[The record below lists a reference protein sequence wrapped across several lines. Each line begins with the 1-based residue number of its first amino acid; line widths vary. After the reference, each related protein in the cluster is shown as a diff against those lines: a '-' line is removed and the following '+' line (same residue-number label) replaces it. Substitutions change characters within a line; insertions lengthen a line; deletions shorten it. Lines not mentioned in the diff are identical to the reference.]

1 MTDQKLLHLLDQ
13 NPEEGMGLLM
23 EQYMGLLWSACRLY
37 LTNPEDI
44 RECVQE
50 TLADFYGNRERFRT
64 EKGTIKAYLY
74 VIAKRKAIR
83 MAAQNGKQSM
93 LPLEML
99 EEAAAD
105 SGEDAI
111 LNREAL
117 EQALGKL
124 KEQDSRMIRM
134 QYYDGLTCREIA
146 EAMHLPVETVKK
158 RQQRS
163 LRKLRLALMVLA
175 ALGILGACAA
185 AVIRVRF
192 NPVTGIRDAEEEIYR
207 GTTLPLEVE
216 TEYGRITVEYA
227 IWQEQSLYV
236 KMTVVHSEEDDWF
249 DTVRENIWAESEDG
263 THLRSSG
270 SSVQDLQNGLLI
282 LDWDFHYYKPQE
294 QFLLHLFD
302 RTIILQMVPLTEYDD
317 LDAIGKPVTHKERTV
332 VVSGDW
338 EDEDTLKLNAWCYAK
353 GIWKICR
360 LGEWPVSVEEMGK
373 ESYVNWMVDG
383 LDGSGSFTAEVK
395 AQQGKPYQLT
405 IPAVCLKAELGTEGP
420 LFEIPIPGENESEEV
435 DIPFEVGE
443 DRYHIVRIE
452 RKPGEPIE
460 AAVDEESPE
469 TDTEESSEIRGTIV
483 TLYVEPIT
491 LEKNTK
497 LSSIYI
503 SWGDMEEQK
512 SYRRNQDTGKLE
524 LIGSEWEFNP
534 TGSTFIPSWYLDGE
548 YAEYRQEL
556 TVGYGPGEEVPEKT
570 MVRVDKVIKTWE
582 QEYGYTIK

>member
-1 MTDQKLLHLLDQ
+1 MTDKKLLHLLDQ

-50 TLADFYGNRERFRT
+50 TFADFYGNRERFRT

-93 LPLEML
+93 VPLEML

-134 QYYDGLTCREIA
+134 QYYNGLTCREIA

-163 LRKLRLALMVLA
+163 LKKLRLALIALV

-227 IWQEQSLYV
+227 IWQEQYLYV
-236 KMTVVHSEEDDWF
+236 KMTVVHPEEVDGF
-249 DTVRENIWAESEDG
+249 DIVRENIWAESEDG
-263 THLRSSG
+263 THLRGSG
-270 SSVQDLQNGLLI
+270 SSGQDLQNGLLI

-302 RTIILQMVPLTEYDD
+302 RTITLQMVPLTEYDD
-317 LDAIGKPVTHKERTV
+317 LDTIGKPVTHKERTV

-353 GIWKICR
+353 GIWKICK

-373 ESYVNWMVDG
+373 ESYVNWMLDG

-395 AQQGKPYQLT
+395 TQQGKPYQLT

-420 LFEIPIPGENESEEV
+420 IFEIPIPGKNESEEV

-452 RKPGEPIE
+452 RKLGEPIE

-512 SYRRNQDTGKLE
+512 SYRLNQDTGKLE
-524 LIGSEWEFNP
+524 LTGSEWEFNP

>member
-1 MTDQKLLHLLDQ
+1 MTDKKLLHLLDQ

-23 EQYMGLLWSACRLY
+23 EQYMGLLWSACHLY
-37 LTNPEDI
+37 LTNSEDI

-50 TLADFYGNRERFRT
+50 TFADFYGNRERFRT

-83 MAAQNGKQSM
+83 MAAQNGKQSRV
-93 LPLEML
+93 PLEML

-249 DTVRENIWAESEDG
+249 DTVHENIWAESEDG
-263 THLRSSG
+263 IHLRGSG
-270 SSVQDLQNGLLI
+270 SSGQDLRNGLLI

-302 RTIILQMVPLTEYDD
+302 RTIILQMVPLKEYDD
-317 LDAIGKPVTHKERTV
+317 LDTIGEPVTHKERTV

-360 LGEWPVSVEEMGK
+360 LGEWPVSAEEMGK
-373 ESYVNWMVDG
+373 ESYVNWMADG

-420 LFEIPIPGENESEEV
+420 LFEIPIPKENASEEV

-460 AAVDEESPE
+460 AEVDEESLE

-512 SYRRNQDTGKLE
+512 SYRLNQDTGKLE
-524 LIGSEWEFNP
+524 LTGSEWEFNP

-548 YAEYRQEL
+548 FAEYRQEL
-556 TVGYGPGEEVPEKT
+556 TVEYGPGEEVPEKT

-582 QEYGYTIK
+582 QEYRYTIK

>member
-1 MTDQKLLHLLDQ
+1 MTDKKLLHLLDQ

-23 EQYMGLLWSACRLY
+23 EQYMGLLWSACHLY

-50 TLADFYGNRERFRT
+50 IFADFYGNRERFRA
-64 EKGTIKAYLY
+64 ERGTVKAYLY

-93 LPLEML
+93 VPLEML

-249 DTVRENIWAESEDG
+249 DTVHENIWAESEDG
-263 THLRSSG
+263 IHLRGSG
-270 SSVQDLQNGLLI
+270 SSGQDLRNGLLI

-302 RTIILQMVPLTEYDD
+302 RTIILQMVPLKEYDD
-317 LDAIGKPVTHKERTV
+317 LDTIGEPVTHKERTV

-360 LGEWPVSVEEMGK
+360 LGEWPVSAEEMGK
-373 ESYVNWMVDG
+373 ESYVNWMADG

-420 LFEIPIPGENESEEV
+420 LFEIPIPKENASEEV

-460 AAVDEESPE
+460 AEVDEESLE

-524 LIGSEWEFNP
+524 LTGSEWEFNSI
-534 TGSTFIPSWYLDGE
+534 GSTFIPSWYLDGE

>member
-1 MTDQKLLHLLDQ
+1 MTDKKLLRLLDQ

-23 EQYMGLLWSACRLY
+23 EQYMSLLWSACRLY

-50 TLADFYGNRERFRT
+50 TFADFYGNRERFRA
-64 EKGTIKAYLY
+64 EKGTVKAYLY

-83 MAAQNGKQSM
+83 MAVQNGKQSAV
-93 LPLEML
+93 PLEML

-146 EAMHLPVETVKK
+146 EAMQLPVETVKK

-163 LRKLRLALMVLA
+163 LKKLRLALIAMV
-175 ALGILGACAA
+175 ALGLLGACVA
-185 AVIRVRF
+185 AVFQFRF

-207 GTTLPLEVE
+207 ATALPVEVE
-216 TEYGRITVEYA
+216 TEYGKVTVEYA
-227 IWQEQSLYV
+227 IWQEKYLYV
-236 KMTVVHSEEDDWF
+236 KMAVVHPEEVDGF
-249 DTVRENIWAESEDG
+249 DIVRENIWVESEDG
-263 THLRSSG
+263 THLRGSG
-270 SSVQDLQNGLLI
+270 SSVQDLQNGLLN
-282 LDWDFHYYKPQE
+282 LDWDFYYYKPQE

-302 RTIILQMVPLTEYDD
+302 RTITLQMVPLTEYDD
-317 LDAIGKPVTHKERTV
+317 LEAIGQPVTHKGRTL

-360 LGEWPVSVEEMGK
+360 LGKWPVSAEEIGK
-373 ESYVNWMVDG
+373 ESYVNWMYDG

-420 LFEIPIPGENESEEV
+420 IFEIPIPKENESEKVE
-435 DIPFEVGE
+435 IPFEVGG
-443 DRYHIVRIE
+443 DCYHIVKIE

-469 TDTEESSEIRGTIV
+469 ADIEESGEIRGTIV

-512 SYRRNQDTGKLE
+512 SYRRNEKTGKLE
-524 LIGSEWEFNP
+524 LTGSEWEFKP

-556 TVGYGPGEEVPEKT
+556 TVEYSPGEKVPEKT
-570 MVRVDKVIKTWE
+570 MIRVDRVFKTWE

>member
-1 MTDQKLLHLLDQ
+1 MTDKKLLHLLDQ

-23 EQYMGLLWSACRLY
+23 DQYIGLLWSACRLY

-50 TLADFYGNRERFRT
+50 TFAYFYGNRERFRA
-64 EKGTIKAYLY
+64 EKGTVKAYLY

-83 MAAQNGKQSM
+83 MATQNGKQSAV
-93 LPLEML
+93 PLEML

-163 LRKLRLALMVLA
+163 LKKLRLALIALV

-185 AVIRVRF
+185 AVFRYRF

-207 GTTLPLEVE
+207 GTALPLEVE
-216 TEYGRITVEYA
+216 TEYGKVTVEYA
-227 IWQEQSLYV
+227 IWQEKYLYV
-236 KMTVVHSEEDDWF
+236 KMTVVHPEEVDGF
-249 DTVRENIWAESEDG
+249 DIVRENIWAESEDG
-263 THLRSSG
+263 THLRGSG
-270 SSVQDLQNGLLI
+270 SSGQDLRNGILN
-282 LDWDFHYYKPQE
+282 LDWDFYYYKPQE

-302 RTIILQMVPLTEYDD
+302 RTITLQMVPLKEYDD
-317 LDAIGKPVTHKERTV
+317 LEAIGKPVIHKGRTV

-360 LGEWPVSVEEMGK
+360 LGKWPVSVEEMGK
-373 ESYVNWMVDG
+373 ESYVNWMLDG

-420 LFEIPIPGENESEEV
+420 IFEIPIPGKNESEEV

-443 DRYHIVRIE
+443 DRYHIVKIE
-452 RKPGEPIE
+452 RK
-460 AAVDEESPE
+460 VTE
-469 TDTEESSEIRGTIV
+469 TEMEDGSIRYGTQIL
-483 TLYVEPIT
+483 LYVEPIT

-497 LSSIYI
+497 LFSISA
-503 SWGDMEEQK
+503 SWGRMK
-512 SYRRNQDTGKLE
+512 TGTSYSLNRESGELE
-524 LIGSEWEFNP
+524 ADGETAPVFTAE
-534 TGSTFIPSWYLDGE
+534 GSTWPPAMYYEGE

-556 TVGYGPGEEVPEKT
+556 MLYYRPDETIPEKAW
-570 MVRVDKVIKTWE
+570 VRIDKVVKNWE
-582 QEYGYTIK
+582 QKYSYTIR

>member
-1 MTDQKLLHLLDQ
+1 MTDKKLLHLLDQ

-23 EQYMGLLWSACRLY
+23 EEYMGLLWSACRLY

-50 TLADFYGNRERFRT
+50 TFADFYGNRERFRT

-93 LPLEML
+93 VPLEML

-249 DTVRENIWAESEDG
+249 DTVHENIWAESEDG
-263 THLRSSG
+263 IHLRGSG
-270 SSVQDLQNGLLI
+270 SSGQDLRNGLLI

-302 RTIILQMVPLTEYDD
+302 RTIILQMVPLKEYDD
-317 LDAIGKPVTHKERTV
+317 LDTIGEPVTHKERTV

-360 LGEWPVSVEEMGK
+360 LGEWPVSAEEMGK
-373 ESYVNWMVDG
+373 ESYVNWMADG

-420 LFEIPIPGENESEEV
+420 LFEIPIPKENASEEV

-460 AAVDEESPE
+460 AEVDEESLE

-524 LIGSEWEFNP
+524 LTGSEWEFNSI
-534 TGSTFIPSWYLDGE
+534 GSTFIPSWYLDGE

>member
-1 MTDQKLLHLLDQ
+1 MTDKKLLHLLDQ

-23 EQYMGLLWSACRLY
+23 EQYMGLLWSACHLY

-50 TLADFYGNRERFRT
+50 TFADFYGNRERFRT

-83 MAAQNGKQSM
+83 MAAQNGKQSAV
-93 LPLEML
+93 PLEML
-99 EEAAAD
+99 EEAADA

-163 LRKLRLALMVLA
+163 LKKLRLVLIALVT
-175 ALGILGACAA
+175 LGILGACAT
-185 AVIRVRF
+185 AVFRYRF

-207 GTTLPLEVE
+207 GTALPLEVE
-216 TEYGRITVEYA
+216 TEYGKVTVEYA
-227 IWQEQSLYV
+227 IWQEQYLYV
-236 KMTVVHSEEDDWF
+236 KMTVVHPEEVDGF
-249 DTVRENIWAESEDG
+249 DIVRENIWAESEDG
-263 THLRSSG
+263 THLRGSG
-270 SSVQDLQNGLLI
+270 SSGQDLRNGLLI
-282 LDWDFHYYKPQE
+282 LDWDFHYYKPQQ

-302 RTIILQMVPLTEYDD
+302 RTITLQMVPLKEYDD
-317 LDAIGKPVTHKERTV
+317 LDTIGKPVTHKERTV

-353 GIWKICR
+353 GLWKICR

-373 ESYVNWMVDG
+373 ESYVNWMLDG

-420 LFEIPIPGENESEEV
+420 LFEIPIPKENESEEV

-452 RKPGEPIE
+452 RKLGEPIE

-512 SYRRNQDTGKLE
+512 SYRLNQDTGKLE
-524 LIGSEWEFNP
+524 LTGSEWEFNP

-548 YAEYRQEL
+548 FAEYRQEL
-556 TVGYGPGEEVPEKT
+556 TVEYGPGEEVPEKT

>member
-1 MTDQKLLHLLDQ
+1 MTDKKLLHLLDQ

-50 TLADFYGNRERFRT
+50 TFADFYGNRERFRT

-93 LPLEML
+93 VPLEML

-163 LRKLRLALMVLA
+163 LKKLRLALIALV

-227 IWQEQSLYV
+227 IWQEQYLYV
-236 KMTVVHSEEDDWF
+236 KMTVVHPEEVDGF
-249 DTVRENIWAESEDG
+249 DIVRENIWAESEDG
-263 THLRSSG
+263 THLRGSG
-270 SSVQDLQNGLLI
+270 SSGQDLQNGLLI

-302 RTIILQMVPLTEYDD
+302 RTITLQMVPLTEYDD
-317 LDAIGKPVTHKERTV
+317 LDTIGKPVTHKERTV

-353 GIWKICR
+353 GIWKICK

-373 ESYVNWMVDG
+373 ESYVNWMLDG

-395 AQQGKPYQLT
+395 TQQGKPYQLT

-420 LFEIPIPGENESEEV
+420 IFEIPIPGKNESEEV

-452 RKPGEPIE
+452 RKLGEPIE

-512 SYRRNQDTGKLE
+512 SYRLNQDTGKLE
-524 LIGSEWEFNP
+524 LTGSEWEFNP

>member
-1 MTDQKLLHLLDQ
+1 MTDKKILHLLDQ

-23 EQYMGLLWSACRLY
+23 EQYMGLLWSACHLY

-50 TLADFYGNRERFRT
+50 TFADFYGNRERFRA
-64 EKGTIKAYLY
+64 ERGTVKAYLY

-93 LPLEML
+93 VPLEML

-249 DTVRENIWAESEDG
+249 DTVHENIWAESEDG
-263 THLRSSG
+263 IHLRGSG
-270 SSVQDLQNGLLI
+270 SSGQDLRNGLLI

-302 RTIILQMVPLTEYDD
+302 RTIILQMVPLKEYDD
-317 LDAIGKPVTHKERTV
+317 LDTIGEPVTHKERTV

-360 LGEWPVSVEEMGK
+360 LGEWPVSAEEMGK
-373 ESYVNWMVDG
+373 ESYVNWMADG

-420 LFEIPIPGENESEEV
+420 LFEIPIPKENASEEV

-460 AAVDEESPE
+460 AEVDEESLE

-524 LIGSEWEFNP
+524 LTGSEWEFNSI
-534 TGSTFIPSWYLDGE
+534 GSTFIPSWYLDGE

>member
-50 TLADFYGNRERFRT
+50 TFADFYGNRERFRM

-93 LPLEML
+93 VPLEML

-105 SGEDAI
+105 SDEDAI

-117 EQALGKL
+117 EQALSKL

-163 LRKLRLALMVLA
+163 LRKLRLALLVLA

-216 TEYGRITVEYA
+216 TEYGKVTVEYA

-236 KMTVVHSEEDDWF
+236 KMTVVHPEEDDWF

-263 THLRSSG
+263 THLRGSG
-270 SSVQDLQNGLLI
+270 SSCQDLRNGLLI

-302 RTIILQMVPLTEYDD
+302 RTITLQMVPLTEYDD

-360 LGEWPVSVEEMGK
+360 LGEWPVSAEEMGK
-373 ESYVNWMVDG
+373 ESYVNWMLDG

-395 AQQGKPYQLT
+395 AQQGKPYKLT

-435 DIPFEVGE
+435 NIPFEVGE

-524 LIGSEWEFNP
+524 LTGSEWEFNP

-570 MVRVDKVIKTWE
+570 WVRVDKVIKTWE
-582 QEYGYTIK
+582 QKYVYTIK

>member
-1 MTDQKLLHLLDQ
+1 MTDKKLLRLLYQ

-50 TLADFYGNRERFRT
+50 TFADFYGNRERFRT

-83 MAAQNGKQSM
+83 MAAQNGKQNAV
-93 LPLEML
+93 PLEML
-99 EEAAAD
+99 EEAADD

-117 EQALGKL
+117 EQALSKL

-163 LRKLRLALMVLA
+163 IRKLRLALMVLA

-236 KMTVVHSEEDDWF
+236 KMTVVHPEEDDWF

-263 THLRSSG
+263 THLRGSG
-270 SSVQDLQNGLLI
+270 SSGQDLRNGLLI

-302 RTIILQMVPLTEYDD
+302 KTIILQMVPLKEYDD
-317 LDAIGKPVTHKERTV
+317 LDTIGKPVTHKERTV

-353 GIWKICR
+353 GIWKVCR
-360 LGEWPVSVEEMGK
+360 LGEWPVSAEEMGK
-373 ESYVNWMVDG
+373 ESYVNWMFDG

-420 LFEIPIPGENESEEV
+420 LFEIPVPKENESEEV

-443 DRYHIVRIE
+443 DRYHIVKIQ
-452 RKPGEPIE
+452 RKLGDPTETE
-460 AAVDEESPE
+460 AVTEQGTEDAEESKE
-469 TDTEESSEIRGTIV
+469 ARGTVV

-497 LSSIYI
+497 LSSISI

-524 LIGSEWEFNP
+524 LTGSEWEFNP

-548 YAEYRQEL
+548 FAEYRQEL
-556 TVGYGPGEEVPEKT
+556 TVEYGPGEEVPEKT

-582 QEYGYTIK
+582 QKYVYTIK

>member
-1 MTDQKLLHLLDQ
+1 MTDKKLLHLLDQ

-23 EQYMGLLWSACRLY
+23 DQYIGLLWSACRLY

-50 TLADFYGNRERFRT
+50 TFADFYGNRERFRA
-64 EKGTIKAYLY
+64 EKGTVKAYLY

-83 MAAQNGKQSM
+83 MATQNGKQSAV
-93 LPLEML
+93 PLEML

-163 LRKLRLALMVLA
+163 LKKLRLALIALV
-175 ALGILGACAA
+175 ALGILGACAT
-185 AVIRVRF
+185 AVFRYRF

-207 GTTLPLEVE
+207 GTALPLEVE
-216 TEYGRITVEYA
+216 TEYGKVTVEYA
-227 IWQEQSLYV
+227 IWQEKYLYV
-236 KMTVVHSEEDDWF
+236 KMTVVHPEEVDGF
-249 DTVRENIWAESEDG
+249 DIVRENIWAESEDG
-263 THLRSSG
+263 THLRGSG
-270 SSVQDLQNGLLI
+270 SSGQDLRNGILN
-282 LDWDFHYYKPQE
+282 LDWDFYYYKPQE

-302 RTIILQMVPLTEYDD
+302 RTITLQMVPLKEYDD
-317 LDAIGKPVTHKERTV
+317 LEAIGKPVIHKGRTV

-373 ESYVNWMVDG
+373 ESYVNWMLDG

-395 AQQGKPYQLT
+395 AQQGRPYQLT

-420 LFEIPIPGENESEEV
+420 LFEIPIPKENESEEV

-452 RKPGEPIE
+452 RKLGEPIE

-512 SYRRNQDTGKLE
+512 SYRLNQDTGKLE
-524 LIGSEWEFNP
+524 LTGSEWEFNP

>member
-1 MTDQKLLHLLDQ
+1 MTDKKLLHLLDQ

-23 EQYMGLLWSACRLY
+23 DQYMGLLWSACRLY

-50 TLADFYGNRERFRT
+50 TFADFYGNRERFRT

-83 MAAQNGKQSM
+83 MATQNGKQSAV
-93 LPLEML
+93 PLEML
-99 EEAAAD
+99 EEAAAG

-146 EAMHLPVETVKK
+146 EAMQLPVETVKK

-216 TEYGRITVEYA
+216 TEYGKVTVEYA

-236 KMTVVHSEEDDWF
+236 KMTVVHPEEDDWF

-263 THLRSSG
+263 THLRGSG
-270 SSVQDLQNGLLI
+270 SSCQDLRNGLLI
-282 LDWDFHYYKPQE
+282 LDWDFTFYKPQE

-302 RTIILQMVPLTEYDD
+302 QTVTLQMTALTEYDS
-317 LDAIGKPVTHKERTV
+317 LDAIGQPVTHKGRTL

-338 EDEDTLKLNAWCYAK
+338 KDENTLQLNAWSYGK
-353 GIWKICR
+353 ELWKICG
-360 LGEWPVSVEEMGK
+360 LGHYPILPEEREK
-373 ESYVNWMVDG
+373 EDYVLWLRDG
-383 LDGSGSFTAEVK
+383 LDGSGSFTAEVS
-395 AQQGKPYQLT
+395 AQQGKPYQLR
-405 IPAVCLKAELGTEGP
+405 IPAVSLKAELGTEGP
-420 LFEIPIPGENESEEV
+420 LFEVPIPAENGPEAV

-443 DRYHIVRIE
+443 DRYHIVKVE
-452 RKPGEPIE
+452 RK
-460 AAVDEESPE
+460 A
-469 TDTEESSEIRGTIV
+469 TEVEMEDGSIRYGTQV
-483 TLYVEPIT
+483 LLYVEPVA

-497 LSSIYI
+497 LFSISA
-503 SWGDMEEQK
+503 SWGRMNTGI
-512 SYRRNQDTGKLE
+512 SYSLNRESGELE
-524 LIGSEWEFNP
+524 ADGETAPFFSAE
-534 TGSTFIPSWYLDGE
+534 GSTWPPAMYYEGE

-556 TVGYGPGEEVPEKT
+556 MLYYGPDEEIPEKT
-570 MVRVDKVIKTWE
+570 WVRIDKVVKNWE
-582 QEYGYTIK
+582 QKYSYTIR

>member
-1 MTDQKLLHLLDQ
+1 MTDKKLLHLLDK

-50 TLADFYGNRERFRT
+50 TFADFYGNRERFRT

-83 MAAQNGKQSM
+83 MAAQNGKQSAV
-93 LPLEML
+93 PLKML

-111 LNREAL
+111 LNRVAL
-117 EQALGKL
+117 EQALAQL
-124 KEQDSRMIRM
+124 KDQDSRMIRM
-134 QYYDGLTCREIA
+134 QYYDGMTCREIA
-146 EAMHLPVETVKK
+146 EAMKLPVETVKK

-163 LRKLRLALMVLA
+163 LKKLRLALIALVVLG
-175 ALGILGACAA
+175 LLGACAA
-185 AVIRVRF
+185 AVFQFRF

-207 GTTLPLEVE
+207 GTALPVEVE
-216 TEYGRITVEYA
+216 TEYGKVTVEYA
-227 IWQEQSLYV
+227 VWQEQSLYV
-236 KMTVVHSEEDDWF
+236 KMTVVHPEEDDWF
-249 DTVRENIWAESEDG
+249 DTVRENIWAEGEDG
-263 THLRSSG
+263 THLRGSG
-270 SSVQDLQNGLLI
+270 SSGQDLRNGLLI

-302 RTIILQMVPLTEYDD
+302 RTIPLQMVPLTEYDD
-317 LDAIGKPVTHKERTV
+317 LEAIGMPVTHKERTV

-360 LGEWPVSVEEMGK
+360 LGKWPVSAEEMGK
-373 ESYVNWMVDG
+373 ESYVNWMHDG

-405 IPAVCLKAELGTEGP
+405 IPAVGLKAELGTEGP

-443 DRYHIVRIE
+443 DRYHIVKIQ
-452 RKPGEPIE
+452 RKLGNPTEIE
-460 AAVDEESPE
+460 AVAEQGTEEAEESKE
-469 TDTEESSEIRGTIV
+469 ARGTVV

-524 LIGSEWEFNP
+524 LTGSEWEFNP
-534 TGSTFIPSWYLDGE
+534 IGSTFIPSWYLDGE

-556 TVGYGPGEEVPEKT
+556 TVEYSPGEEVPEKT

>member
-1 MTDQKLLHLLDQ
+1 MTDKKLLHLLDQ

-23 EQYMGLLWSACRLY
+23 EQYMGLLWSACHLY

-50 TLADFYGNRERFRT
+50 TFADFYGNRERFRA
-64 EKGTIKAYLY
+64 EKGTVKAYLY

-83 MAAQNGKQSM
+83 MATQNGKQSAV
-93 LPLEML
+93 PLEML

-163 LRKLRLALMVLA
+163 LRKLRLALMGLA

-192 NPVTGIRDAEEEIYR
+192 NPVTGIRDVEEEIYR

-216 TEYGRITVEYA
+216 TEYGKVTVEYA

-263 THLRSSG
+263 THLRGSG
-270 SSVQDLQNGLLI
+270 SSCQDLRNGLLI

-302 RTIILQMVPLTEYDD
+302 RTITLQMVPLKEYDD

-373 ESYVNWMVDG
+373 ESYVNWMLDG

-420 LFEIPIPGENESEEV
+420 IFEIPIPGKNESEEV

-452 RKPGEPIE
+452 RKLGEPIE

-512 SYRRNQDTGKLE
+512 SYRLNQDTGKLE
-524 LIGSEWEFNP
+524 LTGSEWEFNP

>member
-1 MTDQKLLHLLDQ
+1 MTDKKLLHLLDQ
-13 NPEEGMGLLM
+13 NPEEGMSLLM
-23 EQYMGLLWSACRLY
+23 EQYMGLLWSACHLY

-50 TLADFYGNRERFRT
+50 TFADFYGNRERFRA
-64 EKGTIKAYLY
+64 ERGTVKAYLY

-93 LPLEML
+93 VPLEML

-249 DTVRENIWAESEDG
+249 DTVHENIWAESEDG
-263 THLRSSG
+263 IHLRGSG
-270 SSVQDLQNGLLI
+270 SSGQDLRNGLLI

-302 RTIILQMVPLTEYDD
+302 RTIILQMVPLKEYDD
-317 LDAIGKPVTHKERTV
+317 LDAIGEPVTHKERTV

-360 LGEWPVSVEEMGK
+360 LGEWPVSAEEMGK
-373 ESYVNWMVDG
+373 ESYVNWMADG

-420 LFEIPIPGENESEEV
+420 LFEIPIPKENASEEV

-524 LIGSEWEFNP
+524 LTGSEWEFNP

>member
-1 MTDQKLLHLLDQ
+1 MTDKKILHLLDQ

-23 EQYMGLLWSACRLY
+23 EEYMGLLWSACHLY

-50 TLADFYGNRERFRT
+50 TFVDFYGNRERFRA
-64 EKGTIKAYLY
+64 ERGTVKAYLY

-83 MAAQNGKQSM
+83 MATQNGKQSAV
-93 LPLEML
+93 PLEML

-146 EAMHLPVETVKK
+146 EAMQLPVETVKK

-163 LRKLRLALMVLA
+163 LKKLRLALIALV
-175 ALGILGACAA
+175 ALGLLGACAA

-207 GTTLPLEVE
+207 ATTLPLEVE

-249 DTVRENIWAESEDG
+249 DTVHENIWAESEDG
-263 THLRSSG
+263 THLRGSG
-270 SSVQDLQNGLLI
+270 SSGQDLRNGLLI

-302 RTIILQMVPLTEYDD
+302 RTITLQMVPLTEYDD

-360 LGEWPVSVEEMGK
+360 LGEWPVSAEEMGK
-373 ESYVNWMVDG
+373 ESYVNWMFDG

-420 LFEIPIPGENESEEV
+420 LFEIPIPKENASEEV

-452 RKPGEPIE
+452 RKLGEPIE

-469 TDTEESSEIRGTIV
+469 TDTEESSEICGTIV

-512 SYRRNQDTGKLE
+512 SYRLNQDTGKLE
-524 LIGSEWEFNP
+524 LTGSEWEFNP

-548 YAEYRQEL
+548 FAEYRQEL
-556 TVGYGPGEEVPEKT
+556 TVEYGPGEEVPEKT

-582 QEYGYTIK
+582 QEYRYTIK

>member
-1 MTDQKLLHLLDQ
+1 MTDKKLLYLLDQ
-13 NPEEGMGLLM
+13 NPEEGMGILM
-23 EQYMGLLWSACRLY
+23 EEYMGLLWSACHLY

-50 TLADFYGNRERFRT
+50 TFADFYGNRERFRT
-64 EKGTIKAYLY
+64 EKGTINAYLY

-93 LPLEML
+93 VPLEML

-249 DTVRENIWAESEDG
+249 DTVHENIWAESEDG
-263 THLRSSG
+263 IHLRGSG
-270 SSVQDLQNGLLI
+270 SSGQDLRNGLLI

-302 RTIILQMVPLTEYDD
+302 RTIILQMVPLKEYDD
-317 LDAIGKPVTHKERTV
+317 LDTIGEPVTHKERTV

-360 LGEWPVSVEEMGK
+360 LGEWPVSAEEMGK
-373 ESYVNWMVDG
+373 ESYVNWMADG

-420 LFEIPIPGENESEEV
+420 LFEIPIPKENASEEV

-460 AAVDEESPE
+460 AEVDEESLE

-524 LIGSEWEFNP
+524 LTGSEWEFNP

>member
-1 MTDQKLLHLLDQ
+1 MTDKKLLHLLDQ

-23 EQYMGLLWSACRLY
+23 EQYMGLLWSACHLY

-50 TLADFYGNRERFRT
+50 TFADFYGNRERFRT

-83 MAAQNGKQSM
+83 MATQNGKQSAV
-93 LPLEML
+93 PLEML

-134 QYYDGLTCREIA
+134 QYYDGLTYREIA

-175 ALGILGACAA
+175 TLGILGACAA

-216 TEYGRITVEYA
+216 TEYGKVTVEYA
-227 IWQEQSLYV
+227 IWQEQTLYV

-263 THLRSSG
+263 THLRGSG
-270 SSVQDLQNGLLI
+270 SSCQDLEKGMLL
-282 LDWDFHYYKPQE
+282 LDWDFTFYKPQE
-294 QFLLHLFD
+294 QILLHLFD
-302 RTIILQMVPLTEYDD
+302 QTVTLQMAALTEYDS
-317 LDAIGKPVTHKERTV
+317 LDAIGQPVTHKGRTL

-338 EDEDTLKLNAWCYAK
+338 KDENTLQLNAWSYGK
-353 GIWKICR
+353 ELWKICG
-360 LGEWPVSVEEMGK
+360 LGHYPILPEEREK
-373 ESYVNWMVDG
+373 EDYVLWLQDG
-383 LDGSGSFTAEVK
+383 LDESGSFTAEVK
-395 AQQGKPYQLT
+395 TQQGKPYQLT

-420 LFEIPIPGENESEEV
+420 IFEIPIPKENASKEV
-435 DIPFEVGE
+435 DISFEVGE
-443 DRYHIVRIE
+443 DRYHIVKIE
-452 RKPGEPIE
+452 RKLGEPTEIE
-460 AAVDEESPE
+460 AVAEQGTEEAEESKE
-469 TDTEESSEIRGTIV
+469 ARGTVV

-524 LIGSEWEFNP
+524 LTGSEWEFNP

>member
-1 MTDQKLLHLLDQ
+1 MTDKKLLHLLDQ

-23 EQYMGLLWSACRLY
+23 DQYIGLLWSACRLY

-50 TLADFYGNRERFRT
+50 TFADFYGNRERFRA
-64 EKGTIKAYLY
+64 EKGTVKAYLY

-83 MAAQNGKQSM
+83 MATQNGKQSAV
-93 LPLEML
+93 PLEML

-163 LRKLRLALMVLA
+163 LKKLRLALIALV

-185 AVIRVRF
+185 AVFRYRF

-207 GTTLPLEVE
+207 GTALPLEVE
-216 TEYGRITVEYA
+216 TEYGKVTVEYA
-227 IWQEQSLYV
+227 IWQEKYLYV
-236 KMTVVHSEEDDWF
+236 KMTVVHPEEVDGF
-249 DTVRENIWAESEDG
+249 DIVRENIWAESEDG
-263 THLRSSG
+263 THLRGSG
-270 SSVQDLQNGLLI
+270 SSVQDLRNGILN
-282 LDWDFHYYKPQE
+282 LDWDFYYYKPQE

-302 RTIILQMVPLTEYDD
+302 RTITLQMVPLKEYDD
-317 LDAIGKPVTHKERTV
+317 LEAIGKPVTHKERTV

-373 ESYVNWMVDG
+373 ESYVNWMLDG

-420 LFEIPIPGENESEEV
+420 IFEIPIPKENESEEV

-452 RKPGEPIE
+452 RKLGEPIE

-512 SYRRNQDTGKLE
+512 SYRLKQDTGKLE
-524 LIGSEWEFNP
+524 LTGSEWEFNP

-548 YAEYRQEL
+548 FAEYRQEL
-556 TVGYGPGEEVPEKT
+556 TVEYGPGEEVPEKT
-570 MVRVDKVIKTWE
+570 WVRVDKVIKTWE
-582 QEYGYTIK
+582 QKYVYTIK

>member
-50 TLADFYGNRERFRT
+50 TFVDFYGNRERFRT

-83 MAAQNGKQSM
+83 MAAQNGKQSAV
-93 LPLEML
+93 PLEML
-99 EEAAAD
+99 EEAADA
-105 SGEDAI
+105 SGENAI

-207 GTTLPLEVE
+207 GMTLPLEVE

-236 KMTVVHSEEDDWF
+236 KMTVVHPEEDDWF
-249 DTVRENIWAESEDG
+249 DTIRENIWAESEDG
-263 THLRSSG
+263 THLRGSG
-270 SSVQDLQNGLLI
+270 SSGQDLRNGLLI

-302 RTIILQMVPLTEYDD
+302 KTIILQMVPLKEYDD
-317 LDAIGKPVTHKERTV
+317 LDTIGKPVTHKERTV

-360 LGEWPVSVEEMGK
+360 LGE
-373 ESYVNWMVDG
+373 
-383 LDGSGSFTAEVK
+383 
-395 AQQGKPYQLT
+395 
-405 IPAVCLKAELGTEGP
+405 
-420 LFEIPIPGENESEEV
+420 
-435 DIPFEVGE
+435 
-443 DRYHIVRIE
+443 
-452 RKPGEPIE
+452 
-460 AAVDEESPE
+460 
-469 TDTEESSEIRGTIV
+469 
-483 TLYVEPIT
+483 
-491 LEKNTK
+491 
-497 LSSIYI
+497 
-503 SWGDMEEQK
+503 
-512 SYRRNQDTGKLE
+512 
-524 LIGSEWEFNP
+524 
-534 TGSTFIPSWYLDGE
+534 
-548 YAEYRQEL
+548 
-556 TVGYGPGEEVPEKT
+556 
-570 MVRVDKVIKTWE
+570 
-582 QEYGYTIK
+582 